1 MIGFFRNLFGGGNEP
16 PQHKPPVRL
25 PPEPRRQPEKNK
37 QEPFL
42 PGSQLLGKYEI
53 IRKLGEGG
61 FGVVLLARGQPT
73 EPLVALK
80 VVRSDLEFAA
90 DVIQRF
96 KKEAGIWI
104 NMDVHPNIVQA
115 HFFLASGGQMV
126 IGIDYVE
133 PDANGCV
140 TLADHIRRGIELK
153 QLVILATDVC
163 KGMSHAFSKG
173 LKAHRDLKPT
183 NILIADADYFRP
195 YLPTWRPTLARVS
208 DFGLSG
214 QVVPQSAADR
224 TPTARKTDAT
234 VAGEI
239 SGTPAYMAPEQFD
252 GLIHCSERSDI
263 YSFGLILYEGVSG
276 RAPVQQNPRCRN
288 GREIWADFARQHREK
303 HFPKL
308 DSLLWPVIAKC
319 TSKNPRDR
327 FGSFSEIGHVLENCL
342 TDHFGIVLPLELTYE
357 RDAHGLSNKAVSLS
371 KLGDH
376 AAALENIS
384 RALEMEPNNP
394 NFLMNKASI
403 LYGAKRL
410 KEAIETCRTALEL
423 NPNHGGCWIIL
434 GRCLELAGQIP
445 EAISAQR
452 KGLDLD
458 PPNDVGWSNLGR
470 LLLETSQFEEA
481 ERCCSKAIE
490 LAPTIAAYHSDLGRA
505 LLKRERVEQARA
517 CFNKALELDATDST
531 AHKCLGDICFLFDN
545 NLQGAEKHYRNAVG
559 SNPEDFWAW
568 DSLGSLLASVGRH
581 DEALNCFREAVKH
594 NSNHFYSWKHMGR
607 LHAEA
612 LRFAEAADSYRKCTM
627 IQSNEPDGWFGLGN
641 ALEKLGNHE
650 GALAA
655 FEEALKYDPAHYDSW
670 LRIADLH
677 MVASRPI
684 EAIKCFRKCTSLNP
698 KGESGWEGLAASLLF
713 SGAEPRE
720 TMEALFRVLSIN
732 MRNFSAW
739 CYLGQMCVRMG
750 WHADAHEA
758 FLMVLTTSDPHDTA
772 SEGAAAYAANREAAQ
787 YAVSQISKLPKHP
800 GKTLLDWDS
809 YSFIKSPPQ
818 K

>member
-16 PQHKPPVRL
+16 PQQKPPVRL
-25 PPEPRRQPEKNK
+25 SPVPRRQPGKIK

-42 PGSQLLGKYEI
+42 PGSRLLGKYEI

-61 FGVVLLARGQPT
+61 FGVVLLAKGKPT

-80 VVRSDLEFAA
+80 VVRSDFEFAG

-140 TLADHIRRGIELK
+140 TLADHIRRGVELK
-153 QLVILATDVC
+153 QLVIWATDVC

-183 NILIADADYFRP
+183 NILIADAGYFRR

-208 DFGLSG
+208 DYGLSG

-224 TPTARKTDAT
+224 APTGQQTDAT

-276 RAPVQQNPRCRN
+276 KAPVQQNPHCRN

-319 TSKNPRDR
+319 ISRNPRDR
-327 FGSFSEIGHVLENCL
+327 FGSFSEIGRVLEDCL
-342 TDHFGIVLPLELTYE
+342 IDHFGIVLPIEPTYE
-357 RDAHGLSNKAVSLS
+357 RDARGLSNKARSLS
-371 KLGDH
+371 DLGDH
-376 AAALENIS
+376 AAALEHIS
-384 RALEMEPNNP
+384 SALKMEPNNAD
-394 NFLMNKASI
+394 FLMNKACI
-403 LYGAKRL
+403 LHGAKRL
-410 KEAIETCRTALEL
+410 KEAIETCRTALEQ
-423 NPNHGGCWIIL
+423 NPNHGGCWIEL
-434 GRCLELAGQIP
+434 GRCLELAGQMP
-445 EAISAQR
+445 EATSAQR

-458 PPNDVGWSNLGR
+458 PHNEVGWSNLGR
-470 LLLETSQFEEA
+470 LLLETSQLEEA
-481 ERCCSKAIE
+481 ERCCSKALQ
-490 LAPTIAAYHSDLGRA
+490 LAPTIAAYHSQLGQIFLKIRKIPEA
-505 LLKRERVEQARA
+505 KNCLKR
-517 CFNKALELDATDST
+517 ALELDATDST
-531 AHKCLGDICFLFDN
+531 AHKCLGDICFVFDN
-545 NLQGAEKHYRNAVG
+545 NLQQAEKHYRNAVG
-559 SNPEDFWAW
+559 SNPEDFCAW
-568 DSLGSLLASVGRH
+568 YSLGCLLASVGRH

-594 NSNHFYSWKHMGR
+594 NSNHFDSWAAMGQIHLEWR
-607 LHAEA
+607 RAT
-612 LRFAEAADSYRKCTM
+612 EAAECYQQCTR
-627 IQSNEPDGWFGLGN
+627 INPNDEDAWVELGN
-641 ALEKLGNHE
+641 VLLPAGKPMESMQALLS
-650 GALAA
+650 ALA
-655 FEEALKYDPAHYDSW
+655 
-670 LRIADLH
+670 
-677 MVASRPI
+677 
-684 EAIKCFRKCTSLNP
+684 
-698 KGESGWEGLAASLLF
+698 
-713 SGAEPRE
+713 
-720 TMEALFRVLSIN
+720 IN
-732 MRNFSAW
+732 RRNYSAW
-739 CYLGQMCVRMG
+739 FYLGQFFV
-750 WHADAHEA
+750 HAGLHGDAREA
-758 FLMVLTTSDPHDTA
+758 FAMVLRHVNNDKISL
-772 SEGAAAYAANREAAQ
+772 EAAAYCRREL
-787 YAVSQISKLPKHP
+787 SNLPQDVKP
-800 GKTLLDWDS
+800 TLDWATCP
-809 YSFIKSPPQ
+809 FIKTPPQ